1 METPRPIHATIR
13 DLPDDIVQVI
23 CDRTDPCGALSLLA
37 VLWRGDPAFQHKMEG
52 DIMRHFQRH
61 RDACG
66 ESPALDACP
75 LAYSAEA
82 LASHCAYLRSLV
94 PAAASVL
101 YTRMMDNS
109 HGPLYLKTLAERT
122 SALAARDIARC
133 PMRAIAAYTYL
144 AHMRW
149 SMYTQGKGLDL
160 VSLHA
165 FPLPRIADP
174 VYNAAHPPAD
184 TPEEDYVFLV
194 ALAVAWAAKDRDKT
208 DSREWRERFAAVRA
222 RHTEETLLL
231 ACNLVDYPDE
241 FVAWCKRTARRVF
254 VPRKIRPLW
263 LVREYVHCI
272 LHAKRIWP
280 DGIEAGLLLAPDDI
294 YHNEDTCRKW
304 LPLDG
309 CGPLRGIERIR
320 RLGKNSAAVFNHLV
334 QQKSYIV
341 TSWRPPLECY
351 PRTYALRPFP
361 VSLGGSCCP
370 QHSRQEVLDLVGWEA
385 VLDAFL
391 CDAGEIDYDTWHAVL
406 RHFCVNRGIT
416 IDRDRGRMLADISV
430 IFRFAGHVADFAAT
444 CAANPNAPR
453 LAFAE
458 LLTLVG
464 DQYVPDDGMMWINV
478 AATHIVSPMRPLAQ
492 MDSYADNMFL
502 RLLHHLQQLNHPV
515 AWRTLLDAVIL
526 DYNRNS
532 TESSRVRAARSAL
545 ARNAIARDCPCTAF
559 VVVTYTTAQLRT
571 LRCIYQDNTPRIN
584 REVYVHYGL
593 EYPAFYRQHIKLQT
607 SHMSAAKRVAAA
619 RPE

>member
-1 METPRPIHATIR
+1 
-13 DLPDDIVQVI
+13 
-23 CDRTDPCGALSLLA
+23 
-37 VLWRGDPAFQHKMEG
+37 
-52 DIMRHFQRH
+52 MRHFQRH

-208 DSREWRERFAAVRA
+208 DPREWRERFAAVRA

-231 ACNLVDYPDE
+231 VCNLVDYPDE
-241 FVAWCKRTARRVF
+241 FVAWCDRTARRVF
-254 VPRKIRPLW
+254 VPDKKYSRTAYRASAPRKIRPVLW
-263 LVREYVHCI
+263 TVKEYIQHM
-272 LHAKRIWP
+272 LHDKRNWP

-294 YHNEDTCRKW
+294 YRSEDTCRKW
-304 LPLDG
+304 LPVDR
-309 CGPLRGIERIR
+309 CGPLKV
-320 RLGKNSAAVFNHLV
+320 LNASVDSA
-334 QQKSYIV
+334 KI
-341 TSWRPPLECY
+341 
-351 PRTYALRPFP
+351 
-361 VSLGGSCCP
+361 
-370 QHSRQEVLDLVGWEA
+370 
-385 VLDAFL
+385 
-391 CDAGEIDYDTWHAVL
+391 
-406 RHFCVNRGIT
+406 
-416 IDRDRGRMLADISV
+416 
-430 IFRFAGHVADFAAT
+430 
-444 CAANPNAPR
+444 
-453 LAFAE
+453 
-458 LLTLVG
+458 
-464 DQYVPDDGMMWINV
+464 
-478 AATHIVSPMRPLAQ
+478 
-492 MDSYADNMFL
+492 
-502 RLLHHLQQLNHPV
+502 QQLYSIT
-515 AWRTLLDAVIL
+515 W
-526 DYNRNS
+526 
-532 TESSRVRAARSAL
+532 SRRK
-545 ARNAIARDCPCTAF
+545 
-559 VVVTYTTAQLRT
+559 
-571 LRCIYQDNTPRIN
+571 
-584 REVYVHYGL
+584 G
-593 EYPAFYRQHIKLQT
+593 T
-607 SHMSAAKRVAAA
+607 S
-619 RPE
+619 